1 LFLELDMT
9 ILSLAATVNDNNR
22 NQSGSG
28 AAALDG
34 TTPQLPSE
42 PVLRVI
48 RNAMQRLGPLAPS
61 DAMVL
66 SRMLKRLFEIEA
78 DDGVVVAIDRAKELA
93 ELLQVQ
99 KRAAR

>member
-1 LFLELDMT
+1 MT
-9 ILSLAATVNDNNR
+9 ILSLAATVNDNHR
-22 NQSGSG
+22 NQSSSSS
-28 AAALDG
+28 AALDS
-34 TTPQLPSE
+34 TTPHLPSE

-48 RNAMQRLGPLAPS
+48 RNAMRRLGPLAPS

-93 ELLQVQ
+93 ELLHVQ
-99 KRAAR
+99 QRTAR

>member
-1 LFLELDMT
+1 MT
-9 ILSLAATVNDNNR
+9 ILSLAATVNDNHR

-28 AAALDG
+28 EAALDG
-34 TTPQLPSE
+34 PTLQLPSE

-48 RNAMQRLGPLAPS
+48 RTAMQRLGPLAPS

-93 ELLQVQ
+93 ELFQVQ
-99 KRAAR
+99 KRTAR

>member
-1 LFLELDMT
+1 MT
-9 ILSLAATVNDNNR
+9 ILSLAATVNDNHR

-48 RNAMQRLGPLAPS
+48 RNAMQR
-61 DAMVL
+61 
-66 SRMLKRLFEIEA
+66 
-78 DDGVVVAIDRAKELA
+78 
-93 ELLQVQ
+93 
-99 KRAAR
+99 